1 MGPRRNHKRVND
13 KHRAVAP
20 ENGTYWTLET
30 KSKCKMHA
38 GMDNIRQINLLFQH
52 QACNMKKM
60 TKTPKKNQK
69 IKRQNQA
76 NDFGF
81 VQGPKHL
88 QELIK
93 NEQTPKYKIRG
104 NCHCPILTS
113 HDGFSSYVIIVDA
126 ATQYIWVFPTK
137 SKEPPLTTL
146 WTFLAKHGSKSSKPT
161 FI

>member
-1 MGPRRNHKRVND
+1 MQHEEDD
-13 KHRAVAP
+13 K
-20 ENGTYWTLET
+20 NT
-30 KSKCKMHA
+30 
-38 GMDNIRQINLLFQH
+38 
-52 QACNMKKM
+52 
-60 TKTPKKNQK
+60 KKNQK